1 MAAKDDSKSRL
12 LDSLTERLNEEA
24 SGLVVAVQKLHEAF
38 SSFSYSEQMAKRN
51 AMRVS
56 KCLHEVWVEVS
67 REFVRSI

>member
-12 LDSLTERLNEEA
+12 LDSLAERLNEQT
-24 SGLVVAVQKLHEAF
+24 SDLVIAVQKLHQAF
-38 SSFSYSEQMAKRN
+38 DSFSYSEQMAKRN

-56 KCLHEVWVEVS
+56 RCLHEVWVEVS